1 MTSVSQKE
9 IVTCSGGRN
18 TGSLKVVRRGA
29 DFKEAAIVHGVPK
42 ASKVWTLSKRYNDPW
57 VLVVVLSTVC

>member
-1 MTSVSQKE
+1 MTSVLQKA

-29 DFKEAAIVHGVPK
+29 DFKEAAVVQGVTNV
-42 ASKVWTLSKRYNDPW
+42 SGVWTLSKRYNDP
-57 VLVVVLSTVC
+57 